1 MLQAASKLI
10 PCTLHKHHHI
20 SKRAAH
26 TGRTNTCFQHKH
38 SHART
43 CAPFRRVVMLITLS
57 PTFAPSVA
65 SPSSISPRSL
75 PQAHMQPRHVSHV
88 RAHTHTRTHA
98 HTHTRTHTQAR
109 THERTHTHART
120 HTHTCTHKHAR
131 THARGWHRT
140 LTRRVSL
147 CSHPRQTQPRPRASQ
162 SQCSRQQSG
171 SSAQLHPHVITACV
185 CVCLRACVLAGRARR
200 EGKEDWPIMLI
211 MIGWT

>member
-1 MLQAASKLI
+1 MHSTQAPSHQQKGS
-10 PCTLHKHHHI
+10 THGTHKHLLPTQTLTCTYLCAVQACCDAHH
-20 SKRAAH
+20 A
-26 TGRTNTCFQHKH
+26 
-38 SHART
+38 
-43 CAPFRRVVMLITLS
+43 
-57 PTFAPSVA
+57 
-65 SPSSISPRSL
+65 L
-75 PQAHMQPRHVSHV
+75 PDV
-88 RAHTHTRTHA
+88 RAQRCQPVLNLTSQPATSTHAAQTRVTRACTHTHTRTHA

-120 HTHTCTHKHAR
+120 HTHTCTHTHAR